1 MQTPMIAPRRAVLAL
16 AALLAAGCQD
26 YNFNPV
32 GHCLIAPARERVP
45 LSNISTA
52 DVLFVVDDSGSM
64 RGEQEALGQGFKA
77 FIDNLDATNRNRV
90 LLGQDPIDFHIAV
103 TTTSVFYNSE
113 IPSKTV
119 VCRSD
124 CPTASGNVCCEMTSS
139 PAGQTPTRP
148 YLGPGATPVAC
159 QNVGADCG
167 AMQTKFRFDGSC
179 VHGNATD
186 GAPYPQGTFVGTA
199 GAPRVLH
206 FDKELYLADGVVRDP
221 SLPPCTDLGAK
232 CNRQGFTSAQ
242 LLSWFASQQ
251 GGIWSGN
258 VIAGTCGSGE
268 EQGLQAAQ
276 LALEKALA
284 GSQLDTYDAR
294 GAAASVKAAW
304 PHKDSKL
311 VLVFLGDEDDCSSE
325 FDPKFGADPSRG
337 VIMTAAGAPGADACT
352 ADAGKPPSEQRRK
365 QLADFVSYYTGLGR
379 PVAAAFIVSTQQSTC
394 ADDACTPG
402 ICCPLDGS
410 GNFACRDLQSGA
422 PVCSNNT
429 CGGQAGG
436 IRLLETGTLL
446 ADKQVLPRPDVV
458 KGSICDNDF
467 DAILNRVAEIVKP
480 PTGLTLPTTPASDQV
495 AVLRLARPD
504 GTTRKTCRGPAPA
517 ALTAADAVAQGYD
530 WWFTA
535 TENQRTAD
543 EQKPVTVSRNVFINH
558 GVPVGTGSCEANPGE
573 TYSGDYVGRLP
584 EGGCQNR
591 EECRQAMS
599 GQVTPRSWTCY
610 AGGSQETGWTQP
622 TPELP
627 GTCVCGDLSPEY
639 QGTAQDSW

>member
-26 YNFNPV
+26 YNFNRV
-32 GHCLIAPARERVP
+32 GNCVIATARNRVP

-64 RGEQEALGQGFKA
+64 KGEQEALGQGFKA
-77 FIDNLDATNRNRV
+77 FIDNLDATNRTRV
-90 LLGQDPIDFHIAV
+90 TLGQLPIDFHIAV

-113 IPSKTV
+113 IPSKSV

-186 GAPYPQGTFVGTA
+186 GAPYPQGAFVGTA

-206 FDKELYLADGVVRDP
+206 FDKELYLADGVDRDG

-242 LLSWFASQQ
+242 LTNWFAQQQ
-251 GGIWSGN
+251 GGVWSGN

-268 EQGLQAAQ
+268 EQALVSAQ
-276 LALEKALA
+276 LALQKALA
-284 GSQLDTYDAR
+284 GTQLDTYDAR
-294 GAAASVKAAW
+294 GAAAAVKAEW
-304 PHKDSKL
+304 PHKSSKL

-337 VIMTAAGAPGADACT
+337 VIMTAAGEPGKDACT
-352 ADAGKPPSEQRRK
+352 ADAENRRK
-365 QLADFVSYYTGLGR
+365 QLDDFVSYYTGLGR
-379 PVAAAFIVSTQQSTC
+379 PVAAAFIVSTAQS
-394 ADDACTPG
+394 ACVDKDCSPG
-402 ICCPLDGS
+402 KCCPVDAS
-410 GNFACRDLQSGA
+410 GNLLCRDLVSGA
-422 PVCSNNT
+422 PACGNYT

-446 ADKQVLPRPDVV
+446 ENKPVSPKPDVV
-458 KGSICDNDF
+458 KGSICDFDF

-480 PTGLTLPTTPASDQV
+480 PTGLKLPTNPASPEVTVVRIAQ
-495 AVLRLARPD
+495 PD

-517 ALTAADAVAQGYD
+517 TLTTAEAYTQGYD
-530 WWFTA
+530 WWFTD
-535 TENQRTAD
+535 TENQRTPA
-543 EQKPVTVSRNVFINH
+543 EQQPVAKSQHIFINH
-558 GVPVGTGSCEANPGE
+558 GVPAGTGTCEANPGE
-573 TYSGDYVGRLP
+573 TYSADYVGELP
-584 EGGCQNR
+584 VNGCQTRKDCFDALGGN
-591 EECRQAMS
+591 QS
-599 GQVTPRSWTCY
+599 PPSWSCY
-610 AGGSQETGWTQP
+610 AGGSAATTWVQP
-622 TPELP
+622 TASAA
-627 GTCVCGDLSPEY
+627 GSCVCGDLGLDTAGNPSAPDGFSP
-639 QGTAQDSW
+639 